1 VIGELEAKAFLAP
14 KRVAILPGVGPAMA
28 AALEKAGY
36 RTVGDLARADP
47 KDLVLHWGAHGLR
60 LAQLATGRDARAVN
74 PNEARKGISAET
86 TFEEDLGALGD
97 LEDKLAPL
105 CDKVARQARAGGVA
119 GRVVTL
125 KLRATDFRIVTRR
138 KTLAVPTQTAKTLF
152 AVGRE
157 LLAREADGRP
167 WRLIGI
173 GVADLVEAET
183 APTDFFAGD
192 ERRALAGE
200 RTIDQ
205 LRARFGAEAV
215 TSGRILRL
223 KDKDRRR

>member
-1 VIGELEAKAFLAP
+1 
-14 KRVAILPGVGPAMA
+14 
-28 AALEKAGY
+28 
-36 RTVGDLARADP
+36 
-47 KDLVLHWGAHGLR
+47 
-60 LAQLATGRDARAVN
+60 
-74 PNEARKGISAET
+74 
-86 TFEEDLGALGD
+86 
-97 LEDKLAPL
+97 
-105 CDKVARQARAGGVA
+105 
-119 GRVVTL
+119 VVTF

-138 KTLAVPTQTAKTLF
+138 RTLPVPTQTAKTLF
-152 AVGRE
+152 AVGRD

-173 GVADLVEAET
+173 GVADLVEAEG
-183 APTDFFAGD
+183 AASDFFAGG

>member
-1 VIGELEAKAFLAP
+1 MIAA
-14 KRVAILPGVGPAMA
+14 GV
-28 AALEKAGY
+28 
-36 RTVGDLARADP
+36 
-47 KDLVLHWGAHGLR
+47 
-60 LAQLATGRDARAVN
+60 
-74 PNEARKGISAET
+74 
-86 TFEEDLGALGD
+86 
-97 LEDKLAPL
+97 
-105 CDKVARQARAGGVA
+105 
-119 GRVVTL
+119 
-125 KLRATDFRIVTRR
+125 VTRR

-173 GVADLVEAET
+173 GLADLVEGDGA
-183 APTDFFAGD
+183 ADDFFAGD

-200 RTIDQ
+200 RTMDQ

-223 KDKDRRR
+223 KDKERRR